1 MMMNRNAVVIAAC
14 LMIVNTGAYAQFGGL
29 GNSLSGLGG
38 SLGNSLGS
46 ALGVLNTNTVNSG
59 GDISGDVT
67 NFGKKSAVLS
77 ILTSR
82 SVTAINAAFSS
93 EEEIEKKRAA
103 LQAIDQTTDPKEKQV
118 KTAALYESE
127 SAEAKRRLDSGEM
140 EKKISGLDE
149 TKKKQIGTALFNFGI
164 GALQAAD
171 LTITG
176 QNLVRKVSFN
186 PLNITKVSPVADA
199 LPLLGQ
205 VAVDSGGL
213 MLGIMKLARGA
224 KISVPEVTVNSKATE
239 IVV

>member
-1 MMMNRNAVVIAAC
+1 MKMNRNAVVVATC
-14 LMIVNTGAYAQFGGL
+14 LMIVNTGAYAQFGDL
-29 GNSLSGLGG
+29 GKSLSGLGG
-38 SLGNSLGS
+38 SLGS
-46 ALGVLNTNTVNSG
+46 ALGGLNTNTVSSG

-77 ILTSR
+77 TLTSR

-103 LQAIDQTTDPKEKQV
+103 LQAIDQITDPKEKQV

-140 EKKISGLDE
+140 EKKMSSLDE
-149 TKKKQIGTALFNFGI
+149 TKKKQLGTALYNFGI
-164 GALQAAD
+164 GALQAAE
-171 LTITG
+171 LTRTG
-176 QNLVRKVSFN
+176 QNLVQKVSSN
-186 PLNITKVSPVADA
+186 PMNISKVSPVADA
-199 LPLLGQ
+199 LPLLGK

-213 MLGIMKLARGA
+213 LVGVLKLARGA

>member
-1 MMMNRNAVVIAAC
+1 MKMNRNAVVIAAC
-14 LMIVNTGAYAQFGGL
+14 LMIVNTGAYAQFGDL
-29 GNSLSGLGG
+29 GKSLSGLGG
-38 SLGNSLGS
+38 SLGS
-46 ALGVLNTNTVNSG
+46 ALGGLNANTVSSG

-77 ILTSR
+77 TLTSR

-103 LQAIDQTTDPKEKQV
+103 LQAIDQITDPKEKQV

-140 EKKISGLDE
+140 EKKISSLDE
-149 TKKKQIGTALFNFGI
+149 TKKKQLGTALYNFGI
-164 GALQAAD
+164 GALQAAE
-171 LTITG
+171 LTKTG
-176 QNLVRKVSFN
+176 QNMVQKVSSN
-186 PLNITKVSPVADA
+186 PMNISKVSPVADA
-199 LPLLGQ
+199 LPLLGK

-213 MLGIMKLARGA
+213 LVGVLKLARGA